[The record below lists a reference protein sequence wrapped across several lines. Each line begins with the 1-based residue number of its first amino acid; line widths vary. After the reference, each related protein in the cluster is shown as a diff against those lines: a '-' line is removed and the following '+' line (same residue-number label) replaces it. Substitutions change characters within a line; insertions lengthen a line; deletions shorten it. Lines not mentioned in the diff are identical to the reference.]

1 MAGQIGQRWSVI
13 ASYAYIDAKTTDDP
27 LYAGNRLWNAPQNTA
42 SFAAVYDFGTI
53 FGGDQLRVG
62 GDAHYVGAR
71 PGDSANSFTLPSYTV
86 ADLFATYETK
96 LGSRHLTFQLNVKNL
111 FNKTYYPS
119 SVNRYFVSVGDARQV
134 SLLST
139 LEF

>member
-1 MAGQIGQRWSVI
+1 M
-13 ASYAYIDAKTTDDP
+13 
-27 LYAGNRLWNAPQNTA
+27 
-42 SFAAVYDFGTI
+42 YDFGTI